1 MVPTVAWMRQKFV
14 ELNKKYFGGRIPM
27 PTFDVAPLKG
37 QWGKFTF
44 IPPIKFDRNRR
55 LIRREDNNGVLFLTS
70 SYSRSEKS
78 LIATLIHEMG
88 HAYVSLVMNL
98 WPENLHG
105 KEFMQATSLAR
116 KDGWNVNSET
126 METETD
132 VYGGKNENVEEC
144 YLCIF
149 TKPQGKD
156 YRFWAC
162 KATKQN
168 AREMQAVIS
177 KIPGVGS
184 INFYTL
190 PNSEFLMHV
199 KSDANTLLGWGAMT
213 LEELVTTVAKY
224 IGVNPNVIYGQI
236 NKKSRR

>member
-14 ELNKKYFGGRIPM
+14 ELNKKYFGGKIPM
-27 PTFDVAPLKG
+27 PTFRVAPLKG

-44 IPPIKFDRNRR
+44 IPEIKFDKYRR
-55 LIRREDNNGVLFLTS
+55 LQRDERNTGVLFLTS
-70 SYSRSEKS
+70 SYSRNEKS

-116 KDGWNVNSET
+116 KDGWNINSET

-132 VYGGKNENVEEC
+132 VYGGKNENAEES

-156 YRFWAC
+156 YKFWAC

-168 AREMQAVIS
+168 AREMRNVIGR
-177 KIPGVGS
+177 IVGVNS
-184 INFYTL
+184 IVFFPL
-190 PNSEFLMHV
+190 PDNEALLHV
-199 KSDANTLLGWGAMT
+199 KSDPKTLLGWGAMT
-213 LEELVTTVAKY
+213 LQELVSKVSNY
-224 IGVNPNVIYGQI
+224 VGVNPNVIYGQM
-236 NKKSRR
+236 NKKSRG